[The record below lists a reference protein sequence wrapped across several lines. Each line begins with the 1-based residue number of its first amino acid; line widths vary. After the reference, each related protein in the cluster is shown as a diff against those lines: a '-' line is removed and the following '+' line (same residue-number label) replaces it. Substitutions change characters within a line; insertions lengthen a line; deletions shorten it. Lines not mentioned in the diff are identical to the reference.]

1 MNGRQRRRPPLMIAA
16 LGGSLLVLAAAGCS
30 MSFPFTRSNEYGHPL
45 PEHAGVEVVVQ
56 RVNANIE
63 HLQAWRWSDLRI
75 TGRSLPVHLTGN
87 IAVEGPRNFRL
98 TAGALGMTEE
108 ADFGSNPE
116 WFWFWIR
123 RSQPPF
129 VFRAR
134 HDDMQHSEMLRQAIP
149 FQPDWLIEALGVVRI
164 DPKQVT
170 RMEPGENHQTVN
182 LISEL
187 LSPSGQPVQKVIR
200 VDQRHGVVLGH
211 YLYDA
216 NQRLIAKAD
225 LGNHQVDQQSGVI
238 MPHLIALEWPQ
249 AGLQISLELGQIE
262 INPGMIPPRIW
273 EVPNK
278 EPMYPSRDIGA
289 ATRMRNNPD
298 QGAETKRG
306 HAAPDN
312 SGIYGDASDVGFGN
326 PPNKKNGRASLNS
339 DNGTLWSKPLEASS
353 TDADP
358 GLTQTSAR
366 DPVPAQSEPSP
377 NTTRLRTATAAST
390 ESPSGRT
397 IPGRS
402 SR

>member
-1 MNGRQRRRPPLMIAA
+1 MA
-16 LGGSLLVLAAAGCS
+16 LV
-30 MSFPFTRSNEYGHPL
+30 RSADH
-45 PEHAGVEVVVQ
+45 
-56 RVNANIE
+56 
-63 HLQAWRWSDLRI
+63 
-75 TGRSLPVHLTGN
+75 GRSLPVHLTGN
-87 IAVEGPRNFRL
+87 IAVERPRNFRL
-98 TAGALGMTEE
+98 TAGTLGMTEE
-108 ADFGSNPE
+108 ADFGSNPD

-149 FQPDWLIEALGVVRI
+149 FQPDWLIEALGVVPI

-170 RMEPGENHQTVN
+170 RMDPGENHQTVN

-238 MPHLIALEWPQ
+238 MPHLISLEWPQ
-249 AGLQISLELGQIE
+249 AGLQISLELGQID
-262 INPGMIPPRIW
+262 INPAIPARIW

-289 ATRMRNNPD
+289 ATRTKNNPD
-298 QGAETKRG
+298 QGTQTKRE

-326 PPNKKNGRASLNS
+326 PRNPKNGKTPPNS

-353 TDADP
+353 SESDP
-358 GLTQTSAR
+358 GLTQTSAG
-366 DPVPAQSEPSP
+366 DPVPAQSAPSP
-377 NTTRLRTATAAST
+377 NTTRSRTAAAS
-390 ESPSGRT
+390 SADPFG
-397 IPGRS
+397 PGDNWTK
-402 SR
+402 

>member
-1 MNGRQRRRPPLMIAA
+1 MNGRQRRRPPLIIAA

-30 MSFPFTRSNEYGHPL
+30 MSFPFTRNNEYGHPL
-45 PEHAGVEVVVQ
+45 PEHAGIEVVVQ

-63 HLQAWRWSDLRI
+63 HLQAWRSSDLRI

-108 ADFGSNPE
+108 ADFGSNPD

-123 RSQPPF
+123 RSQAPF

-187 LSPSGQPVQKVIR
+187 LSPLGQPVQKVIR
-200 VDQRHGVVLGH
+200 VDQHHGVVLGH

-216 NQRLIAKAD
+216 NQKLIAKAD

-289 ATRMRNNPD
+289 ATRMKNNPD
-298 QGAETKRG
+298 Q
-306 HAAPDN
+306 AAKTGRAPSGKDGP
-312 SGIYGDASDVGFGN
+312 GIYGDASDVGFGN
-326 PPNKKNGRASLNS
+326 PSNKKIGKASPNS
-339 DNGTLWSKPLEASS
+339 DNGTEWNKPLEASS

-366 DPVPAQSEPSP
+366 DSVPAQSEPSP
-377 NTTRLRTATAAST
+377 NTARPRTATAAST
-390 ESPSGRT
+390 DPFGPDDT
-397 IPGRS
+397 WMK
-402 SR
+402 